1 MPKNV
6 GKSKP
11 FTESKKNDYP
21 SGSIFLGR
29 VSFYAFKIDF
39 RYLAVRKSI
48 IFGVYWL

>member
-1 MPKNV
+1 MLKHV
-6 GKSKP
+6 RKSRP
-11 FTESKKNDYP
+11 FTGSKKKDCP